1 MWTKIKEFFKRFWYL
16 GLVPIGA
23 CLLHLFVGSK
33 KDAKLEEREKIQ
45 KKEVKEDKKA
55 VEKTEKEVIKE
66 EKKVEEVVEEVKKVI
81 QDNLEDKAVR
91 DEKASKYLP
100 NL

>member
-1 MWTKIKEFFKRFWYL
+1 MWEKIKAFFKKFWYII
-16 GLVPIGA
+16 LVPAGLFI
-23 CLLHLFVGSK
+23 LHLFTGSK
-33 KDAKLEEREKIQ
+33 RDAKLEEREKIQ

-55 VEKTEKEVIKE
+55 VEKTEKEVIKV
-66 EKKVEEVVEEVKKVI
+66 EKKVEKSIEEVKETI
-81 QDNLEDKAVR
+81 QENLEDKAVR